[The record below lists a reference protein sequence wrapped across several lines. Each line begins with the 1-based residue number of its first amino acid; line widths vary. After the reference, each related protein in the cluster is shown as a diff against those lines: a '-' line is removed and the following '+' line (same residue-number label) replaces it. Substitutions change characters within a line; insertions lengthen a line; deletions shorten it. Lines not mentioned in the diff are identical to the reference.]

1 MSINYSQPT
10 SSAAVEQAI
19 NANPS
24 ISDATQAA
32 ITQTLGLGPG
42 VAVVAGNVLPNG
54 TIQAP
59 TGSGPVIFLT
69 FDLPD
74 MTSVPYEPP
83 VSVVIALQDAPVCI
97 FNTDRDVKFTIVQNQ
112 SAQSISND
120 SAQSLSVENS
130 RLAASTNSQK
140 TDGANQVFDRVI
152 QMGNGNDEV
161 SVLDNR
167 AVKFIGSGGND
178 KITLS
183 GGADLVTG
191 GDGQDTLILGGGRD
205 TAVVGWGVDNVN
217 AGADWDTII
226 FARAGTDTVNPL
238 GSGATTP
245 GQSGV
250 GDWSVS
256 KSGSKLVITST
267 ASAQNG
273 AELQN
278 VNFVQFGDGSSVN
291 KQFSVVAVN
300 NEGDANVARLYQS
313 VLDRSADEGGVQ
325 FWLDQY
331 KSGVSQ
337 QAITDAFLAAPEST
351 LLTTQTNAQFINQI
365 YDNAFGRTPDA
376 GGYAFWLTALSNGLS
391 RSVFVDA
398 VTESAEAKTT
408 ITNVQVFTDWV

>member
-42 VAVVAGNVLPNG
+42 VAVVAGNVLPDG
-54 TIQAP
+54 SIQAP
-59 TGSGPVIFLT
+59 AGSGPVSLLT
-69 FDLPD
+69 LGP
-74 MTSVPYEPP
+74 SPSPLVYEPP
-83 VSVVIALQDAPVCI
+83 ANVSAALRDAAVVIFD
-97 FNTDRDVKFTIVQNQ
+97 TDRDVRFTIVQNQ

-130 RLAASTNSQK
+130 RLAARTISQK
-140 TDGANQVFDRVI
+140 ADGADQVFNRVI
-152 QMGNGNDEV
+152 QLGNGNDEV
-161 SVLDNR
+161 SVLDNK
-167 AVKFIGSGGND
+167 AVKIVGSGGND

-183 GGADLVTG
+183 GGADFATG

-226 FARAGTDTVNPL
+226 FARAGTDTVNPH

-245 GQSGV
+245 GQPGV

-267 ASAQNG
+267 SGAQNG

-278 VNFVQFGDGSSVN
+278 VNFIQFGDGTVN
-291 KQFSVVAVN
+291 SQFSVVAVN
-300 NEGDANVARLYQS
+300 DEGDANVARLYQS

-325 FWLDQY
+325 YWLAQY

-337 QAITDAFLAAPEST
+337 QAITNAFLAAPEST
-351 LLTTQTNAQFINQI
+351 LLSTQTNAQFINQS

-376 GGYAFWLTALSNGLS
+376 AGFEYWLNALNNGLS
-391 RSVFVDA
+391 RSAFVDA
-398 VTESAEAKTT
+398 VTESAEAETT
-408 ITNVQVFTDWV
+408 ISNVQVFTDWV